1 MRVFTWQRST
11 REQGHPV
18 VSYPQSFRIQIQ
30 SIRTPFEYP
39 WALVLPLSLFTV
51 YTFKPVYDAYCS
63 ILPCHVS
70 EVRGEVMDI
79 IRHLTML
86 HPVAT
91 FLYGA
96 DWLLQRVTQTP
107 APDVKSMVQSY
118 FWIKLSSVITFQPSS
133 ARERDLV
140 TSASDPRRLDGL
152 SFQLW
157 WCLFLVCLF
166 VCVRISLL
174 LLFFFSQCTRNRED
188 DTRMGWTYSLLG
200 CSDVKIL

>member
-1 MRVFTWQRST
+1 MLRIFFNFCHFAVEVFTWQRST
-11 REQGHPV
+11 REQGYPV

-30 SIRTPFEYP
+30 SIRTQFEYP
-39 WALVLPLSLFTV
+39 RALVLPLSLFTV

-63 ILPCHVS
+63 MLPCHVS

-96 DWLLQRVTQTP
+96 DWLLQRVSQTP

-118 FWIKLSSVITFQPSS
+118 FWIKLSS

-140 TSASDPRRLDGL
+140 TSASARIIKLWHYEAL
-152 SFQLW
+152 SFGNRRD
-157 WCLFLVCLF
+157 VCKG
-166 VCVRISLL
+166 I
-174 LLFFFSQCTRNRED
+174 QCH
-188 DTRMGWTYSLLG
+188 YY
-200 CSDVKIL
+200 